1 MSLALGLLLSM
12 VALVASVIAL
22 LARARAP
29 EGADGRVAALETQVR
44 LLLDRVRTLEEAAH
58 PARAAAAAPP
68 PVAAPPPEV
77 VTASVDLAPPFE
89 AAPPRT
95 FAEPAIPTS
104 SPPPPMP
111 PRPSL
116 GLEQR
121 IGARWATWVGIVV
134 ILVAAALFLKW
145 AFDNEYL
152 GPGARVGVGVV
163 GGLLMLLGGLLLRRR
178 QDVPYLSEGLA
189 GGGLGCL
196 YLSLFAA
203 HVLYGLIGPAAAFTS
218 MFAVTLLGTLVAVL
232 SGRLSTAVLAVLGG
246 LLTPVLLRVER
257 PDERNLL
264 AYLLVLDV
272 LVLLVARFRTWPAL
286 TQLAWGGSAL
296 LLLQTL
302 WGAAEAPRPLA
313 RLLLLS
319 ALFLVF
325 LAAPLFR
332 ERATGHRSKPIDL
345 ILVVA
350 NAAAYFWAVYFT
362 LEATR
367 PGLEAPWAVG
377 LAVLYRLV
385 SSDYG
390 SRVPDDAGSVLV
402 HEGVSW
408 TFLTLAIPLALD
420 AQWVTVAWAVQGV
433 MLLWLASRV
442 PISVAAWGGLA
453 ALLLA
458 CSRAVA
464 FDRYW
469 SADIVAVW
477 NLTFLVHL
485 LVAGALAV
493 GGWLG
498 GRIGAAERFQPSPR
512 LLQGVLWV
520 ASAMTLAVLFWRE
533 PTGLWPA
540 TLLTFEI
547 VTVAWLG
554 RGSTSPAFV
563 VAVPF
568 LAVVLILRVL
578 LADDDLARAAAGS
591 LLSLPLLSRVG
602 ACLGLGLAG
611 GFLGRAP
618 GASAQL
624 TGRIVSGGAG
634 LVLLL
639 VLSLAWTRYQG
650 AVESAA
656 RAGGRRVVGD
666 CRLARASRPLGAVDG
681 LCRAGPRVG
690 VRAPEPGRALC
701 GARSA
706 RSHRLQ
712 GLCRGLRGGQD
723 VPPDPVVPGPRR
735 CPAARQPGLPEAS
748 RAEASRE
755 EKLALSKA
763 G

>member
-1 MSLALGLLLSM
+1 MSLALGLFLSM

-22 LARARAP
+22 LARARTAP
-29 EGADGRVAALETQVR
+29 EGADGRVAALESQLR
-44 LLLDRVRTLEEAAH
+44 LLLDRVRALEEATDQ
-58 PARAAAAAPP
+58 ARAPAAVLPTPAEAP
-68 PVAAPPPEV
+68 APEV
-77 VTASVDLAPPFE
+77 VTAPVGPDPSFV
-89 AAPPRT
+89 AAPLGASAGPSV
-95 FAEPAIPTS
+95 PTS
-104 SPPPPMP
+104 SPPLIP

-152 GPGARVGVGVV
+152 GPAARVGVGVV
-163 GGLLMLLGGLLLRRR
+163 GGLLMLVAGLLLHRR

-203 HVLYGLIGPAAAFTS
+203 HALYGLIGPAAAFTS

-296 LLLQTL
+296 LLLPTL
-302 WGAAEAPRPLA
+302 WGAPEAPHPLT

-332 ERATGHRSKPIDL
+332 ERATGHRSEPIDL

-350 NAAAYFWAVYFT
+350 NAAGYFWAVYFT

-377 LAVLYRLV
+377 LAVLYRVV
-385 SSDYG
+385 SADYG
-390 SRVPDDAGSVLV
+390 SRVSADPVPVLV

-420 AQWVTVAWAVQGV
+420 VQWITLAWAVEGV

-442 PISVAAWGGLA
+442 PISVAAWGGLV

-458 CSRAVA
+458 FSRAVA

-469 SADIVAVW
+469 SADIVPVW

-498 GRIGAAERFQPSPR
+498 GRITAEERFRPNPP
-512 LLQGVLWV
+512 LLQGALWV
-520 ASAMTLAVLFWRE
+520 ASVVTLA
-533 PTGLWPA
+533 
-540 TLLTFEI
+540 
-547 VTVAWLG
+547 
-554 RGSTSPAFV
+554 
-563 VAVPF
+563 
-568 LAVVLILRVL
+568 
-578 LADDDLARAAAGS
+578 
-591 LLSLPLLSRVG
+591 
-602 ACLGLGLAG
+602 
-611 GFLGRAP
+611 
-618 GASAQL
+618 
-624 TGRIVSGGAG
+624 
-634 LVLLL
+634 
-639 VLSLAWTRYQG
+639 
-650 AVESAA
+650 
-656 RAGGRRVVGD
+656 
-666 CRLARASRPLGAVDG
+666 
-681 LCRAGPRVG
+681 
-690 VRAPEPGRALC
+690 
-701 GARSA
+701 
-706 RSHRLQ
+706 
-712 GLCRGLRGGQD
+712 
-723 VPPDPVVPGPRR
+723 
-735 CPAARQPGLPEAS
+735 
-748 RAEASRE
+748 
-755 EKLALSKA
+755 
-763 G
+763 

>member
-22 LARARAP
+22 LARARTVP

-44 LLLDRVRTLEEAAH
+44 LLLDRVRALEDAAGQARTPTAVGPMRAEV
-58 PARAAAAAPP
+58 PA
-68 PVAAPPPEV
+68 PEV
-77 VTASVDLAPPFE
+77 VTAAVALEPPFG
-89 AAPPRT
+89 ATPLQAFMGPSTP
-95 FAEPAIPTS
+95 
-104 SPPPPMP
+104 SPPLAS

-152 GPGARVGVGVV
+152 GPAARVGVGVV
-163 GGLLMLLGGLLLRRR
+163 GGLLMLLAGLLLHRR

-203 HVLYGLIGPAAAFTS
+203 HALYGLIGPATAFSS

-257 PDERNLL
+257 SDERNLL

-296 LLLQTL
+296 LLLPAL
-302 WGAAEAPRPLA
+302 WGVPQAPHPLA

-332 ERATGHRSKPIDL
+332 ERATGRRSQPIDL

-350 NAAAYFWAVYFT
+350 NAAGYFWAVYFT

-385 SSDYG
+385 SADYA
-390 SRVPDDAGSVLV
+390 SRVSDDLMPVLV

-420 AQWVTVAWAVQGV
+420 AQWVTLAWAVQGV

-442 PISVAAWGGLA
+442 PTSVAAWGGLA

-458 CSRAVA
+458 ASRAVA

-469 SADIVAVW
+469 SADIVPVW

-485 LVAGALAV
+485 LVAVALVA

-498 GRIGAAERFQPSPR
+498 GRVSAEVSAADRFRPSPR
-512 LLQGVLWV
+512 LVQGVLWV
-520 ASAMTLAVLFWRE
+520 ASVVTLAVLFWRE

-540 TLLTFEI
+540 SLLTFEI
-547 VTVAWLG
+547 IAVGWLG

-563 VAVPF
+563 VAIPF
-568 LAVVLILRVL
+568 LAIVLTLRVL

-591 LLSLPLLSRVG
+591 LVSLPLISRVG
-602 ACLGLGLAG
+602 ACLGMGLAG
-611 GFLGRAP
+611 GFLVRAP
-618 GASAQL
+618 GASTQL
-624 TGRIVSGGAG
+624 AGRVVSGGAG
-634 LVLLL
+634 LVLLF
-639 VLSLAWTRYQG
+639 VLSLAWTRHQE
-650 AVESAA
+650 ALESAA
-656 RAGGRRVVGD
+656 RAAGRRLVGD
-666 CRLARASRPLGAVDG
+666 VGWRVQVG
-681 LCRAGPRVG
+681 LSVLWT
-690 VRAPEPGRALC
+690 VY
-701 GARSA
+701 
-706 RSHRLQ
+706 
-712 GLCRGLRGGQD
+712 
-723 VPPDPVVPGPRR
+723 
-735 CPAARQPGLPEAS
+735 AA
-748 RAEASRE
+748 
-755 EKLALSKA
+755 LALVWGFARRNPAVRYAALALLGLTVFKVFTVDFAAAKTSLRILSFLVLGVVLLLVSLIYQKLL
-763 G
+763 GRRI

>member
-1 MSLALGLLLSM
+1 MSLALGLFLSM

-22 LARARAP
+22 LARARTAP
-29 EGADGRVAALETQVR
+29 EGADGRVAALESQVR
-44 LLLDRVRTLEEAAH
+44 LLLDRVRALEEATDQ
-58 PARAAAAAPP
+58 ARAPAAVLPTPAEAP
-68 PVAAPPPEV
+68 APEV
-77 VTASVDLAPPFE
+77 VTAPVGPDPSFV
-89 AAPPRT
+89 AAPLGASAGPSV
-95 FAEPAIPTS
+95 PTS
-104 SPPPPMP
+104 SPPLIP

-152 GPGARVGVGVV
+152 GPAARVGVGVV
-163 GGLLMLLGGLLLRRR
+163 GGLLMLVAGLLLHRR

-203 HVLYGLIGPAAAFTS
+203 HALYGLIGPAAAFTS

-296 LLLQTL
+296 LLLPTL
-302 WGAAEAPRPLA
+302 WGAPEAPHPLT

-332 ERATGHRSKPIDL
+332 ERATGHRSEPIDL

-350 NAAAYFWAVYFT
+350 NAAGYFWAVYFA

-377 LAVLYRLV
+377 LAVLYRVV

-390 SRVPDDAGSVLV
+390 SRVSADPVPVLV

-420 AQWVTVAWAVQGV
+420 VQWITLAWAVEGV

-442 PISVAAWGGLA
+442 PISVAAWGGLV

-458 CSRAVA
+458 FSRAVA

-469 SADIVAVW
+469 SADIVPVW

-498 GRIGAAERFQPSPR
+498 GRITAEERFRPNPP
-512 LLQGVLWV
+512 LLQGALWV
-520 ASAMTLAVLFWRE
+520 ASVVTLAVLFWRE

-547 VTVAWLG
+547 VVVAWLG

-563 VAVPF
+563 VAIPF

-578 LADDDLARAAAGS
+578 MADDDLARAAAGS
-591 LLSLPLLSRVG
+591 LLNRPLLSRVG
-602 ACLGLGLAG
+602 ACLGMGLAG
-611 GFLGRAP
+611 GFLVRAP
-618 GASAQL
+618 GASARL
-624 TGRIVSGGAG
+624 VGRIVSGGAG
-634 LVLLL
+634 LVLLFA
-639 VLSLAWTRYQG
+639 LSLAWTRYQG
-650 AVESAA
+650 ALESAA
-656 RAGGRRVVGD
+656 RASGRRVVGD
-666 CRLARASRPLGAVDG
+666 VGWRIQVGLSVLWTVYAALALAWGFARRTPAVRYAALALLGLTVFKVIAVDFSAAKTS
-681 LCRAGPRVG
+681 LRILSFLVLG
-690 VRAPEPGRALC
+690 VVLLLVSLVYQKLLGR
-701 GARSA
+701 RI
-706 RSHRLQ
+706 
-712 GLCRGLRGGQD
+712 
-723 VPPDPVVPGPRR
+723 
-735 CPAARQPGLPEAS
+735 
-748 RAEASRE
+748 
-755 EKLALSKA
+755 
-763 G
+763 

>member
-1 MSLALGLLLSM
+1 MSLALGLFLSM

-22 LARARAP
+22 LARARSAP
-29 EGADGRVAALETQVR
+29 EGADGRVAALESQVR
-44 LLLDRVRTLEEAAH
+44 LLLDRVRALEEATDQ
-58 PARAAAAAPP
+58 ARAPAAVLPTPAEAP
-68 PVAAPPPEV
+68 APEV
-77 VTASVDLAPPFE
+77 VTAPVGPDPPFL
-89 AAPPRT
+89 AAPLGASAGPSL
-95 FAEPAIPTS
+95 PTS
-104 SPPPPMP
+104 SPPLIP

-152 GPGARVGVGVV
+152 GPAARVGVGVV
-163 GGLLMLLGGLLLRRR
+163 GGLLMLVAGLLLHRR

-203 HVLYGLIGPAAAFTS
+203 HALYGLIGPAAAFTS

-232 SGRLSTAVLAVLGG
+232 SGRLS
-246 LLTPVLLRVER
+246 TPVLLRVER

-296 LLLQTL
+296 LLLPTL
-302 WGAAEAPRPLA
+302 WGAPQAPHPLA

-332 ERATGHRSKPIDL
+332 ERATGHRSEPIDL

-350 NAAAYFWAVYFT
+350 NAAGYFWAVYFT

-377 LAVLYRLV
+377 LAVLYRVV

-390 SRVPDDAGSVLV
+390 SRVSADPVPVLV

-420 AQWVTVAWAVQGV
+420 VQWITLAWAVEGV

-442 PISVAAWGGLA
+442 PISVAAWGGLV

-458 CSRAVA
+458 FSRAVA

-469 SADIVAVW
+469 SADIVPVW

-498 GRIGAAERFQPSPR
+498 GRITAEERFRPNLP
-512 LLQGVLWV
+512 LLQGALWV
-520 ASAMTLAVLFWRE
+520 ASVVTLAVLFWRE

-547 VTVAWLG
+547 VVVAWLG

-563 VAVPF
+563 VAIPF

-578 LADDDLARAAAGS
+578 MADDDLARAAAGS
-591 LLSLPLLSRVG
+591 LLNRPLLSRVG
-602 ACLGLGLAG
+602 ACLGMGLAG
-611 GFLGRAP
+611 GFLVRAP
-618 GASAQL
+618 GASARL
-624 TGRIVSGGAG
+624 VGRIVSGGAG
-634 LVLLL
+634 LVLLFA
-639 VLSLAWTRYQG
+639 LSLAWTRYQG
-650 AVESAA
+650 ALESAA
-656 RAGGRRVVGD
+656 RASGRRVVGD
-666 CRLARASRPLGAVDG
+666 VGWRIQVGLSVLWPVYAALALAWGFARRNPAVRYAALALLGLTVFKVFAVDFAAAKTS
-681 LCRAGPRVG
+681 LRILSFLVLG
-690 VRAPEPGRALC
+690 VVLLLVSLVYQKLLGR
-701 GARSA
+701 RI
-706 RSHRLQ
+706 
-712 GLCRGLRGGQD
+712 
-723 VPPDPVVPGPRR
+723 
-735 CPAARQPGLPEAS
+735 
-748 RAEASRE
+748 
-755 EKLALSKA
+755 
-763 G
+763 

>member
-22 LARARAP
+22 LARARAAP
-29 EGADGRVAALETQVR
+29 EGADGRVAALESQVR
-44 LLLDRVRTLEEAAH
+44 LLLDRVRALEEAADQ
-58 PARAAAAAPP
+58 ARAPAAVLPTPAEAPAP
-68 PVAAPPPEV
+68 EAVTAPVGPDPSFVAAPL
-77 VTASVDLAPPFE
+77 SVSAGPSV
-89 AAPPRT
+89 
-95 FAEPAIPTS
+95 PTS
-104 SPPPPMP
+104 SPPLIP

-152 GPGARVGVGVV
+152 GPAARVGVGVV
-163 GGLLMLLGGLLLRRR
+163 GGLLMLVSGLLLHRR

-203 HVLYGLIGPAAAFTS
+203 HALYGLIGPAAAFTS

-264 AYLLVLDV
+264 AYLLVLDA

-296 LLLQTL
+296 LLLPTL
-302 WGAAEAPRPLA
+302 WGAPQAPHPLA

-325 LAAPLFR
+325 LVSPLFR
-332 ERATGHRSKPIDL
+332 ERATGHRSEPIDL
-345 ILVVA
+345 MLVVA
-350 NAAAYFWAVYFT
+350 NAAGYFWAVYFT

-390 SRVPDDAGSVLV
+390 ARVSADPVPVLV

-420 AQWVTVAWAVQGV
+420 VQWITLAWAVEGV

-442 PISVAAWGGLA
+442 PISVAAWGGLV

-458 CSRAVA
+458 FSRAVA

-498 GRIGAAERFQPSPR
+498 GRITAEGRFRPNPP
-512 LLQGVLWV
+512 LLQGVLWA
-520 ASAMTLAVLFWRE
+520 ASVVTLAVLFWRE

-547 VTVAWLG
+547 VVVAWLG

-563 VAVPF
+563 VAIPF

-591 LLSLPLLSRVG
+591 LLNLPLLSRVG
-602 ACLGLGLAG
+602 ACLGMGLAG
-611 GFLGRAP
+611 GFLVRAP
-618 GASAQL
+618 GASARL
-624 TGRIVSGGAG
+624 VGRIVSGGAG

-639 VLSLAWTRYQG
+639 ALSLAWTRYQG
-650 AVESAA
+650 ALESAA
-656 RAGGRRVVGD
+656 RASGRRVVGD
-666 CRLARASRPLGAVDG
+666 VGWRVQVGLSVLWTVYAALALAWGFARRNPPVRYAALALLGLTVFKVFAVDFAAAKTS
-681 LCRAGPRVG
+681 LRILSFLVLG
-690 VRAPEPGRALC
+690 VVLLLV
-701 GARSA
+701 S
-706 RSHRLQ
+706 LVYQ
-712 GLCRGLRGGQD
+712 KLL
-723 VPPDPVVPGPRR
+723 VRR
-735 CPAARQPGLPEAS
+735 I
-748 RAEASRE
+748 
-755 EKLALSKA
+755 
-763 G
+763 

>member
-12 VALVASVIAL
+12 VALVVSVIAL
-22 LARARAP
+22 LARARSTPA
-29 EGADGRVAALETQVR
+29 GADGRLAALETQVR
-44 LLLDRVRTLEEAAH
+44 VLLERIRALEEAADH
-58 PARAAAAAPP
+58 AGARAATLPTPAAAP
-68 PVAAPPPEV
+68 APDL
-77 VTASVDLAPPFE
+77 VTAPVELEPPLA
-89 AAPPRT
+89 ATQLLA
-95 FAEPAIPTS
+95 S
-104 SPPPPMP
+104 SPPLIP

-152 GPGARVGVGVV
+152 GPAARVGVGVV
-163 GGLLMLLGGLLLRRR
+163 GGLLMLLAGLLLRRR
-178 QDVPYLSEGLA
+178 QDAPYLSEGLA

-203 HVLYGLIGPAAAFTS
+203 HTLYDLIGPATAFTS
-218 MFAVTLLGTLVAVL
+218 MFAVTLLGALVAVL

-246 LLTPVLLRVER
+246 LLTPMLLRVER

-272 LVLLVARFRTWPAL
+272 LVLLVARFRTWPAV

-302 WGAAEAPRPLA
+302 GDVPQAPHPLA

-332 ERATGHRSKPIDL
+332 ERATGHRSQPIDL

-350 NAAAYFWAVYFT
+350 NAAGYFWAVYST

-390 SRVPDDAGSVLV
+390 SRVSEDPVPVLV

-420 AQWVTVAWAVQGV
+420 AQWVTLAWAIQGV

-442 PISVAAWGGLA
+442 PTPVAAWGGLA

-458 CSRAVA
+458 FSRAVA

-469 SADIVAVW
+469 SAEIVAVW

-485 LVAGALAV
+485 LVAGALMA

-498 GRIGAAERFQPSPR
+498 GRIVAEERFRPR
-512 LLQGVLWV
+512 PRSLQGVLWL
-520 ASAMTLAVLFWRE
+520 ASVVTLAVLFWRE

-547 VTVAWLG
+547 VVVGWLG

-568 LAVVLILRVL
+568 LALVLTLRAL

-591 LLSLPLLSRVG
+591 LLSPPLFSRVG
-602 ACLGLGLAG
+602 ACLGMGIAG
-611 GFLGRAP
+611 GFLVRSP
-618 GASAQL
+618 GGPAQL
-624 TGRIVSGGAG
+624 AGRLVSGGAG
-634 LVLLL
+634 LVLLV
-639 VLSLAWTRYQG
+639 VLSLAWTRHQG
-650 AVESAA
+650 ALESAA
-656 RAGGRRVVGD
+656 QAAGRRAVGD
-666 CRLARASRPLGAVDG
+666 VRWRVQVGLSVLWTVYAALSLAWGFARRNPAVRYAALALLGLTVFKVFAVDFAAAKTS
-681 LCRAGPRVG
+681 LRILSFLVLG
-690 VRAPEPGRALC
+690 VVLLLVSLVYQRFLGR
-701 GARSA
+701 
-706 RSHRLQ
+706 
-712 GLCRGLRGGQD
+712 
-723 VPPDPVVPGPRR
+723 
-735 CPAARQPGLPEAS
+735 
-748 RAEASRE
+748 
-755 EKLALSKA
+755 KI
-763 G
+763 

>member
-1 MSLALGLLLSM
+1 MPAMSLALGLLLSM

-22 LARARAP
+22 LARARPAP
-29 EGADGRVAALETQVR
+29 ERTDGRVAALEAQVR
-44 LLLDRVRTLEEAAH
+44 ALLDRVRALEGAADH
-58 PARAAAAAPP
+58 ARAPAAPP
-68 PVAAPPPEV
+68 FPPPAEV
-77 VTASVDLAPPFE
+77 PAPEVASAPVDLELPFAATPLGAP
-89 AAPPRT
+89 ALPP
-95 FAEPAIPTS
+95 S
-104 SPPPPMP
+104 
-111 PRPSL
+111 RPSL

-152 GPGARVGVGVV
+152 GPAARVGVGVV
-163 GGLLMLLGGLLLRRR
+163 GGLLMLLGGLLLHRR

-203 HVLYGLIGPAAAFTS
+203 HALYGLIGPATAFTS

-272 LVLLVARFRTWPAL
+272 LVLLVARFRTWPVL
-286 TQLAWGGSAL
+286 TQLAWAGSAL

-302 WGAAEAPRPLA
+302 RGVPEVPHPLA

-332 ERATGHRSKPIDL
+332 ERATGHRSQPIDL

-350 NAAAYFWAVYFT
+350 NAAGYFWAVYFT

-390 SRVPDDAGSVLV
+390 SRVSDDPGPVLA
-402 HEGVSW
+402 HEGISW

-420 AQWVTVAWAVQGV
+420 AQWVTLAWAVQGV

-442 PISVAAWGGLA
+442 PTSVAAWGGLA

-458 CSRAVA
+458 FSRAVA

-469 SADIVAVW
+469 SAHIVAVW

-485 LVAGALAV
+485 LVAVALVV
-493 GGWLG
+493 GGRLS
-498 GRIGAAERFQPSPR
+498 GRIASQERFQPSPR
-512 LLQGVLWV
+512 LLQGALWV
-520 ASAMTLAVLFWRE
+520 TSAVTLAVLFWRE

-540 TLLTFEI
+540 TLLTLEI
-547 VTVAWLG
+547 VAVGWLG
-554 RGSTSPAFV
+554 RRSTSPAFV
-563 VAVPF
+563 VAIPF
-568 LAVVLILRVL
+568 LALVLTLRVL

-591 LLSLPLLSRVG
+591 LLSAPLLSRVV
-602 ACLGLGLAG
+602 ACLGIGLAG
-611 GFLGRAP
+611 GFLVRAP
-618 GASAQL
+618 GASAPL
-624 TGRIVSGGAG
+624 VGRIVSGGAG
-634 LVLLL
+634 IVLLF

-650 AVESAA
+650 ALESAA
-656 RAGGRRVVGD
+656 RAAGRRLVGD
-666 CRLARASRPLGAVDG
+666 VGWRVQIGLSVLWTVYAALALAWGF
-681 LCRAGPRVG
+681 
-690 VRAPEPGRALC
+690 
-701 GARSA
+701 
-706 RSHRLQ
+706 
-712 GLCRGLRGGQD
+712 
-723 VPPDPVVPGPRR
+723 
-735 CPAARQPGLPEAS
+735 ARQNAAVRYAALTLLGLTVFKVFTVDFAAAKTS
-748 RAEASRE
+748 LRILSFLVLGVVLLLVSLVYQ
-755 EKLALSKA
+755 KLLGRKI
-763 G
+763 

>member
-22 LARARAP
+22 LARARTAP
-29 EGADGRVAALETQVR
+29 EGADGRVAALESQVR
-44 LLLDRVRTLEEAAH
+44 LLLDRVRALEEAADQGRA
-58 PARAAAAAPP
+58 PAAVLPTPAEAP
-68 PVAAPPPEV
+68 APEV
-77 VTASVDLAPPFE
+77 VTAPVGPDASFG
-89 AAPPRT
+89 AAPLGASAGPSV
-95 FAEPAIPTS
+95 PTS
-104 SPPPPMP
+104 SPPLRPS
-111 PRPSL
+111 RPSL

-152 GPGARVGVGVV
+152 GPAARVGVGVV
-163 GGLLMLLGGLLLRRR
+163 GGLLMLVAGLLLHRR

-203 HVLYGLIGPAAAFTS
+203 HALYGLIGPAAAFTS

-296 LLLQTL
+296 LLLPTL
-302 WGAAEAPRPLA
+302 WGAPEAPHPLT

-332 ERATGHRSKPIDL
+332 ERATGHRSEPIDL

-350 NAAAYFWAVYFT
+350 NAAGYFWAVYFT

-377 LAVLYRLV
+377 LAVLYRVV

-390 SRVPDDAGSVLV
+390 SRVSADPVPVLV

-420 AQWVTVAWAVQGV
+420 VQWITLAWAVEGV

-442 PISVAAWGGLA
+442 PISVAAWGGLV

-458 CSRAVA
+458 FSRAVA

-469 SADIVAVW
+469 SADIVPVW

-498 GRIGAAERFQPSPR
+498 GRITAEERFRPNPP
-512 LLQGVLWV
+512 LLQGALWV
-520 ASAMTLAVLFWRE
+520 ASVVTLAVLFWRE

-547 VTVAWLG
+547 VAVAWLG
-554 RGSTSPAFV
+554 RGSTSPAFA
-563 VAVPF
+563 VAIPF

-591 LLSLPLLSRVG
+591 LLNRPLLSRVG
-602 ACLGLGLAG
+602 ACLGMGLAG
-611 GFLGRAP
+611 GFLVRAP
-618 GASAQL
+618 GASARL
-624 TGRIVSGGAG
+624 VGRIVSGGAG
-634 LVLLL
+634 LVLLFA
-639 VLSLAWTRYQG
+639 LSLAWTRYQG
-650 AVESAA
+650 ALESAA
-656 RAGGRRVVGD
+656 RASGRRVVGD
-666 CRLARASRPLGAVDG
+666 VGWRIQVGLSVLWTVYAALALAWGFARRNPAVRYAALALLGLTVFKVFAVDFSAAKTS
-681 LCRAGPRVG
+681 LRILSFLVLG
-690 VRAPEPGRALC
+690 VVLLLVSLVYQKLLGR
-701 GARSA
+701 RI
-706 RSHRLQ
+706 
-712 GLCRGLRGGQD
+712 
-723 VPPDPVVPGPRR
+723 
-735 CPAARQPGLPEAS
+735 
-748 RAEASRE
+748 
-755 EKLALSKA
+755 
-763 G
+763 

>member
-1 MSLALGLLLSM
+1 MSLALGLFLSM

-22 LARARAP
+22 LARARTAP
-29 EGADGRVAALETQVR
+29 EGADGRVAALESQVR
-44 LLLDRVRTLEEAAH
+44 LLLDRVRALEEATDQ
-58 PARAAAAAPP
+58 ARAPAAVLPTPAEAP
-68 PVAAPPPEV
+68 APEV
-77 VTASVDLAPPFE
+77 VTAPVGPDPSFV
-89 AAPPRT
+89 AAPLGASAGPSV
-95 FAEPAIPTS
+95 PTS
-104 SPPPPMP
+104 SPPLIP

-152 GPGARVGVGVV
+152 GPAARVGVGVV
-163 GGLLMLLGGLLLRRR
+163 GGLLMLVAGLLLHRR

-203 HVLYGLIGPAAAFTS
+203 HALYGLIGPAAAFTS

-296 LLLQTL
+296 LLLPTL
-302 WGAAEAPRPLA
+302 WGAPEAPHPLT

-332 ERATGHRSKPIDL
+332 ERATGHRSEPIDL
-345 ILVVA
+345 MLVVA
-350 NAAAYFWAVYFT
+350 NAAGYFWAVYFT

-377 LAVLYRLV
+377 LAVLYRVV

-390 SRVPDDAGSVLV
+390 SRVSADPVPVLV

-420 AQWVTVAWAVQGV
+420 VQWITLAWAVEGV

-442 PISVAAWGGLA
+442 PISVAAWGGLV

-458 CSRAVA
+458 FSRAVA

-469 SADIVAVW
+469 SADIVPVW

-498 GRIGAAERFQPSPR
+498 GRITAEERFRPNPP
-512 LLQGVLWV
+512 LLQGALWV
-520 ASAMTLAVLFWRE
+520 ASVVTLAVLFWRE

-547 VTVAWLG
+547 VVVAWLG

-563 VAVPF
+563 VAIPF

-578 LADDDLARAAAGS
+578 MADDDLARAAAGS
-591 LLSLPLLSRVG
+591 LLNRPLLSRVG
-602 ACLGLGLAG
+602 ACLGMGLAG
-611 GFLGRAP
+611 GFLVRAP
-618 GASAQL
+618 GASARL
-624 TGRIVSGGAG
+624 VGRIVSGGAG
-634 LVLLL
+634 LVLLFA
-639 VLSLAWTRYQG
+639 LSLAWTRYQG
-650 AVESAA
+650 ALESAA
-656 RAGGRRVVGD
+656 RASGRRVVGD
-666 CRLARASRPLGAVDG
+666 VGWRIQVGLSVLWTVYAALALAWGFARRTPAVRYAALALLGLTVFKVFAVD
-681 LCRAGPRVG
+681 LSAAKTSLRILSFLVLG
-690 VRAPEPGRALC
+690 VVLLLVSLVYQKLLGR
-701 GARSA
+701 RI
-706 RSHRLQ
+706 
-712 GLCRGLRGGQD
+712 
-723 VPPDPVVPGPRR
+723 
-735 CPAARQPGLPEAS
+735 
-748 RAEASRE
+748 
-755 EKLALSKA
+755 
-763 G
+763 

>member
-22 LARARAP
+22 LARARSAP
-29 EGADGRVAALETQVR
+29 EGADGRVAALESQVR
-44 LLLDRVRTLEEAAH
+44 LLLDRVRALEEATDQ
-58 PARAAAAAPP
+58 ARAPAAVLPTPAEAP
-68 PVAAPPPEV
+68 APEV
-77 VTASVDLAPPFE
+77 VTAPVGPDPSFGVAPFGASARPSVS
-89 AAPPRT
+89 
-95 FAEPAIPTS
+95 TS
-104 SPPPPMP
+104 SPPLIPS
-111 PRPSL
+111 RPSL

-121 IGARWATWVGIVV
+121 IGARWATGVGIVV

-152 GPGARVGVGVV
+152 GPAARVGVGVV
-163 GGLLMLLGGLLLRRR
+163 GGLLMLVAGLLLHRR

-203 HVLYGLIGPAAAFTS
+203 HALYGLIGPAAAFTS
-218 MFAVTLLGTLVAVL
+218 MFGVTLLGTLVAVL

-272 LVLLVARFRTWPAL
+272 LVLLVARFRTWPTL

-296 LLLQTL
+296 LLLQAL
-302 WGAAEAPRPLA
+302 WD
-313 RLLLLS
+313 
-319 ALFLVF
+319 V
-325 LAAPLFR
+325 
-332 ERATGHRSKPIDL
+332 T
-345 ILVVA
+345 
-350 NAAAYFWAVYFT
+350 
-362 LEATR
+362 
-367 PGLEAPWAVG
+367 EAPWAVG

-390 SRVPDDAGSVLV
+390 SRVSDDSVPVLV

-420 AQWVTVAWAVQGV
+420 VQWITLAWAVEGV

-442 PISVAAWGGLA
+442 PISVAAWGGLV

-458 CSRAVA
+458 FSRAVA
-464 FDRYW
+464 FDSYW

-477 NLTFLVHL
+477 NLTFVVHL

-498 GRIGAAERFQPSPR
+498 GRITAEERFRPNPP
-512 LLQGVLWV
+512 LLQGALWV
-520 ASAMTLAVLFWRE
+520 ASVVTLAVLFWRE

-547 VTVAWLG
+547 VVVAWLG

-563 VAVPF
+563 VAIPF

-578 LADDDLARAAAGS
+578 LADDNLARAAAGS
-591 LLSLPLLSRVG
+591 LLNLPLLSRVG
-602 ACLGLGLAG
+602 ACLGMGLAG
-611 GFLGRAP
+611 GFLVRAP
-618 GASAQL
+618 GASARL
-624 TGRIVSGGAG
+624 VGRIVSGGAG
-634 LVLLL
+634 LVLLFA
-639 VLSLAWTRYQG
+639 LSLAWTRYQG
-650 AVESAA
+650 ALESAA
-656 RAGGRRVVGD
+656 RASGRRVVGD
-666 CRLARASRPLGAVDG
+666 VGWRIQVGLSVLWTVYAALALAWGFARRTPAVRYAALALLGLTVFKVIAVDFSAAKTS
-681 LCRAGPRVG
+681 LRILSFLVLG
-690 VRAPEPGRALC
+690 VVLLLVSLVYQKLLGR
-701 GARSA
+701 RI
-706 RSHRLQ
+706 
-712 GLCRGLRGGQD
+712 
-723 VPPDPVVPGPRR
+723 
-735 CPAARQPGLPEAS
+735 
-748 RAEASRE
+748 
-755 EKLALSKA
+755 
-763 G
+763 

>member
-12 VALVASVIAL
+12 VALVASVIVL
-22 LARARAP
+22 LARARAAP
-29 EGADGRVAALETQVR
+29 EGADGRVAALESQVR
-44 LLLDRVRTLEEAAH
+44 LLLDRVRALEEAADQ
-58 PARAAAAAPP
+58 ARAPAAVLPTPAEAP
-68 PVAAPPPEV
+68 APEV
-77 VTASVDLAPPFE
+77 VTAPVGPDPSFV
-89 AAPPRT
+89 AAPLSVSAGPSV
-95 FAEPAIPTS
+95 PTS
-104 SPPPPMP
+104 SPPLIP

-152 GPGARVGVGVV
+152 GPAARVGVGVV
-163 GGLLMLLGGLLLRRR
+163 GGLLMLVSGLLLHRR

-203 HVLYGLIGPAAAFTS
+203 HALYGLIGPAAAFTS

-264 AYLLVLDV
+264 AYLLVLDA

-296 LLLQTL
+296 LLLPTL
-302 WGAAEAPRPLA
+302 WGAPQAPHPLA

-325 LAAPLFR
+325 LVAPLFR
-332 ERATGHRSKPIDL
+332 ERATGHRSAPIDL
-345 ILVVA
+345 MLVVA
-350 NAAAYFWAVYFT
+350 NAAGYFWAVYFT

-390 SRVPDDAGSVLV
+390 ARVSADPVPVLV

-408 TFLTLAIPLALD
+408 TFLTLAIPLAVD
-420 AQWVTVAWAVQGV
+420 VQWITLAWAVEGV

-442 PISVAAWGGLA
+442 PISVAAWGGLV

-458 CSRAVA
+458 FSRAVA

-498 GRIGAAERFQPSPR
+498 GRITAEERFRPNPP
-512 LLQGVLWV
+512 LLQGVLWA
-520 ASAMTLAVLFWRE
+520 ASVVTLAVLFWRE

-547 VTVAWLG
+547 VVVAWLG

-563 VAVPF
+563 VAIPF

-591 LLSLPLLSRVG
+591 LLNLPLLSRVG
-602 ACLGLGLAG
+602 ACLGMGLAG
-611 GFLGRAP
+611 GFLVRAP
-618 GASAQL
+618 GASARL
-624 TGRIVSGGAG
+624 VGRIVSGGAG

-639 VLSLAWTRYQG
+639 ALSLAWTRYQG
-650 AVESAA
+650 ALESAA
-656 RAGGRRVVGD
+656 RASGRRVVGD
-666 CRLARASRPLGAVDG
+666 VGWRVQVGLSVLWTVYAALALAWGFARRNPPVRYAALALLGLTVFKVFAVDFAAAKTS
-681 LCRAGPRVG
+681 LRILSFLVLG
-690 VRAPEPGRALC
+690 VVLLLV
-701 GARSA
+701 S
-706 RSHRLQ
+706 LVYQ
-712 GLCRGLRGGQD
+712 KLL
-723 VPPDPVVPGPRR
+723 VRR
-735 CPAARQPGLPEAS
+735 I
-748 RAEASRE
+748 
-755 EKLALSKA
+755 
-763 G
+763 

>member
-22 LARARAP
+22 LARARAAP
-29 EGADGRVAALETQVR
+29 EGADGRVAALESQVR
-44 LLLDRVRTLEEAAH
+44 LLLDRVRALEEAADQ
-58 PARAAAAAPP
+58 ARAPAAVLPTPAEAP
-68 PVAAPPPEV
+68 APEV
-77 VTASVDLAPPFE
+77 VTAPVGPDPSFV
-89 AAPPRT
+89 AAPLSVSAGPSV
-95 FAEPAIPTS
+95 PTS
-104 SPPPPMP
+104 SPPLIP

-152 GPGARVGVGVV
+152 GPAARVGVGVV
-163 GGLLMLLGGLLLRRR
+163 GGLLMLVSGLLLHRR

-203 HVLYGLIGPAAAFTS
+203 HALYGLIGPAAAFTS

-264 AYLLVLDV
+264 AYLLVLDA

-296 LLLQTL
+296 LLLPTL
-302 WGAAEAPRPLA
+302 WGAPQAPHPLA

-325 LAAPLFR
+325 LVAPLFR
-332 ERATGHRSKPIDL
+332 ERATGHRSEPIDL
-345 ILVVA
+345 MLVVA
-350 NAAAYFWAVYFT
+350 NAAGYFWAVYFT

-367 PGLEAPWAVG
+367 PGLEAPWAIG

-390 SRVPDDAGSVLV
+390 ARVSADPVPVLV

-420 AQWVTVAWAVQGV
+420 VQWITLAWAVEGV

-442 PISVAAWGGLA
+442 PISVAAWGGLV

-458 CSRAVA
+458 FSRAVA

-498 GRIGAAERFQPSPR
+498 GRIRAEERFRPNPP
-512 LLQGVLWV
+512 LLQGALWV
-520 ASAMTLAVLFWRE
+520 ASVVTLAVLFWRE

-547 VTVAWLG
+547 VVVAWLG
-554 RGSTSPAFV
+554 RGSISPAFI
-563 VAVPF
+563 VAIPF

-591 LLSLPLLSRVG
+591 LLNLPLLSRVG
-602 ACLGLGLAG
+602 ACLGMGLAG
-611 GFLGRAP
+611 GFLVRAP
-618 GASAQL
+618 GASARL
-624 TGRIVSGGAG
+624 VGRIVSGGAG

-639 VLSLAWTRYQG
+639 ALSLAWTRYQG
-650 AVESAA
+650 ALESAA
-656 RAGGRRVVGD
+656 RASGRRVVGD
-666 CRLARASRPLGAVDG
+666 VGWRVQVGLSVLWTVYAALALAWGFARRNPPVRYAALALLGLTVFKVFAVDFAAAKTS
-681 LCRAGPRVG
+681 LRILSFLVLG
-690 VRAPEPGRALC
+690 VVLLLV
-701 GARSA
+701 S
-706 RSHRLQ
+706 LVYQ
-712 GLCRGLRGGQD
+712 KLL
-723 VPPDPVVPGPRR
+723 VRR
-735 CPAARQPGLPEAS
+735 I
-748 RAEASRE
+748 
-755 EKLALSKA
+755 
-763 G
+763 

>member
-1 MSLALGLLLSM
+1 
-12 VALVASVIAL
+12 
-22 LARARAP
+22 
-29 EGADGRVAALETQVR
+29 
-44 LLLDRVRTLEEAAH
+44 
-58 PARAAAAAPP
+58 
-68 PVAAPPPEV
+68 
-77 VTASVDLAPPFE
+77 
-89 AAPPRT
+89 
-95 FAEPAIPTS
+95 
-104 SPPPPMP
+104 
-111 PRPSL
+111 
-116 GLEQR
+116 
-121 IGARWATWVGIVV
+121 VV

-152 GPGARVGVGVV
+152 GPAARVGVGVV
-163 GGLLMLLGGLLLRRR
+163 GGLLMLLAGLLLHRRA
-178 QDVPYLSEGLA
+178 DVPYLSEGLA

-203 HVLYGLIGPAAAFTS
+203 HALYGLVGPATAFTS
-218 MFAVTLLGTLVAVL
+218 MFAVTLLGTVVAVL
-232 SGRLSTAVLAVLGG
+232 TGRLSTAVLAVLGG
-246 LLTPVLLRVER
+246 LLTPVLLLVER

-272 LVLLVARFRTWPAL
+272 LVLLVARFRTWPTL

-296 LLLQTL
+296 LLLQAL
-302 WGAAEAPRPLA
+302 WGVPQAPHPLA

-332 ERATGHRSKPIDL
+332 ERATGHRGQPIDL

-350 NAAAYFWAVYFT
+350 NAAGYFWAVYFT

-390 SRVPDDAGSVLV
+390 SRVSDDPAPVLV

-420 AQWVTVAWAVQGV
+420 TQWVTLAWAVEGV
-433 MLLWLASRV
+433 MLLWFASRV
-442 PISVAAWGGLA
+442 PTPVAAWGGLA

-458 CSRAVA
+458 FSRAVA

-469 SADIVAVW
+469 SADIVPVW

-485 LVAGALAV
+485 LVVGALVA

-498 GRIGAAERFQPSPR
+498 GRVAPEERLQPPPR
-512 LLQGVLWV
+512 IVQGVLWATSV
-520 ASAMTLAVLFWRE
+520 VTLAVLFWRE

-547 VTVAWLG
+547 VAVAWLG

-563 VAVPF
+563 VAIPF
-568 LAVVLILRVL
+568 LALVLIVRVV

-591 LLSLPLLSRVG
+591 VLSLPFLSRVG
-602 ACLGLGLAG
+602 ACLGMGLAG
-611 GFLGRAP
+611 GFLARSP
-618 GASAQL
+618 GASARL
-624 TGRIVSGGAG
+624 VGRIVSGGAG
-634 LVLLL
+634 LVLLF

-650 AVESAA
+650 ALESGAGAA
-656 RAGGRRVVGD
+656 GRRLVGD
-666 CRLARASRPLGAVDG
+666 VGWRVQVGLSVLWTVYAALAVAWGFARRNPAIRYAALTLLGLTVFKVFAVDFAAAKTSLRILSFLVLG
-681 LCRAGPRVG
+681 IVLLLVSL
-690 VRAPEPGRALC
+690 VYQKLLGR
-701 GARSA
+701 
-706 RSHRLQ
+706 
-712 GLCRGLRGGQD
+712 
-723 VPPDPVVPGPRR
+723 
-735 CPAARQPGLPEAS
+735 
-748 RAEASRE
+748 
-755 EKLALSKA
+755 KT
-763 G
+763 